1 MSLDVVA
8 LAAWTVISLAF
19 IVVVILLYTKV
30 SKSKKIDESS
40 DETSAY

>member
-19 IVVVILLYTKV
+19 IVVVTLLYTKV
-30 SKSKKIDESS
+30 SKTKMIDENI

>member
-40 DETSAY
+40 DETSTY